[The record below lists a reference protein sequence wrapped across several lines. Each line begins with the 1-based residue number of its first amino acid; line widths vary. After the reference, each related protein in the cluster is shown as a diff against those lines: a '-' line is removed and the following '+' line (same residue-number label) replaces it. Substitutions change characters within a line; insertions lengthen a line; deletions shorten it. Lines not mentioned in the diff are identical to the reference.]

1 MKIAIATIAI
11 CEILRFIQLEIYIG
25 LIRDFILKIA
35 EKELNIND

>member
-1 MKIAIATIAI
+1 MKTAFTIIAI